1 MVSQKISKEVFV
13 EVIEHLH
20 QQYLQDKEY
29 VEGISAVFG
38 VDMPLYDNSHLL
50 KSSLELLRVFFPKDE
65 EGFCDIE
72 HFCYVCEFGKIGE
85 VKDAEELWGVL
96 VGRVKPD
103 CKKSSDVISN
113 IDKSNKDILL
123 THEEVLEFHKNNNN
137 KVHKSVKLINGVLN
151 FSQEH
156 GLKLSDNIDL
166 CLDNGDFIGISKILL
181 ILDDF
186 RVRLFIGDH
195 ETIKLNVSKSLFE
208 GKS

>member
-1 MVSQKISKEVFV
+1 MVSQKISKEVFLQ
-13 EVIEHLH
+13 VIEHLH

-29 VEGISAVFG
+29 VEGISSVFG
-38 VDMPLYDNSHLL
+38 VDMPLYDNSNLL

-113 IDKSNKDILL
+113 IDKSNKHILL
-123 THEEVLEFHKNNNN
+123 THEEVLEFHKKNNN

-181 ILDDF
+181 ILDAF